1 MNVRGVFYFY
11 TIETTTMN
19 YILSD
24 GPQRTSLLPFTFT
37 RPVAEIRIGIL
48 TIREKWEKYL
58 DASISFKTEAY
69 LSEKYP
75 IVATSDA
82 VVITASFLPNPSLVE
97 VVCALNMNDALFH
110 EDKLV
115 AYRTE
120 NPDGEV
126 DLSLLKAIHFKED
139 ILTVDYT
146 WDIFSKNGEAL
157 QADFDLITKGRKSV
171 PISDTNRLI
180 HPENIF
186 LEEGAKVEHS
196 ILNATNGPI
205 YLGKDSEIWEG
216 CMVRGALALCTKAVV
231 KMGAKM
237 YGPTTIGPYGKVCG
251 EINNSVIF
259 GYSSKGHDG
268 YLGNAV
274 LGEWCNIGAD
284 SNNSNLKN
292 NYAKVRLWNY
302 ATEKFDHT
310 GLQFCGLMMGDHSKT
325 AINTMFNTGTVIGV
339 NSNIYV
345 PGFPRNF
352 VPSFSWGGASGFT
365 TYTPKRAFEAAEVMM
380 ARRGVTFDATEARI
394 LEHVFELT
402 KKWRNY

>member
-1 MNVRGVFYFY
+1 
-11 TIETTTMN
+11 MN

-24 GPQRTSLLPFTFT
+24 GPQRKALLPFTFT

-58 DASISFKTEAY
+58 NTSISFKTEDY
-69 LSEKYP
+69 LSEKYTL
-75 IVATSDA
+75 VEATEN
-82 VVITASFLPNPSLVE
+82 VIIIASFLPNAELVE
-97 VVCALNMNDALFH
+97 SITALKQNEAIFIG
-110 EDKLV
+110 DKLV
-115 AYRTE
+115 AYFSSSPKE
-120 NPDGEV
+120 EV
-126 DLSLLKAIHFKED
+126 DLSEYSRIDLDKEPF
-139 ILTVDYT
+139 TVDYT

-157 QADFDLITKGRKSV
+157 QADFDLITKGRKSA
-171 PISDTNRLI
+171 PISNTNKLI
-180 HPENIF
+180 CPENIF
-186 LEEGAKVEHS
+186 LEEGAEVEHS
-196 ILNATNGPI
+196 ILNATEGPI
-205 YLGKDSEIWEG
+205 YLDKGAEIWEG
-216 CMVRGALALCTKAVV
+216 CMVRGALALCEKAVV
-231 KMGAKM
+231 KMGAKI
-237 YGPTTIGPYGKVCG
+237 YGPTTVGPHGKICG
-251 EINNSVIF
+251 EVSNSVIF

-292 NYAKVRLWNY
+292 NYAKVRIWNY

-365 TYTPKRAFEAAEVMM
+365 EYLPKRAFEAAKVMM
-380 ARRGVTFDATEARI
+380 ARRGVEFDEKEARI
-394 LEHVFELT
+394 LEHVFEET

>member
-1 MNVRGVFYFY
+1 
-11 TIETTTMN
+11 MN

-24 GPQRTSLLPFTFT
+24 GPRRAALLPFTFT

-48 TIREKWEKYL
+48 TIREKWERHL
-58 DASISFKTEAY
+58 GASVSFKTEEY
-69 LSEKYP
+69 LSEKFP
-75 IVATSDA
+75 LVTGDTNI
-82 VVITASFLPNPSLVE
+82 VITSSFLPTAKLVE
-97 VVCALNMNDALFH
+97 QVQALKDNEAIFYKGNV
-110 EDKLV
+110 V
-115 AYRTE
+115 AYSTQNVDSE
-120 NPDGEV
+120 PDFSDYSIVQHEEE
-126 DLSLLKAIHFKED
+126 LI
-139 ILTVDYT
+139 TVDNT

-157 QADFDLITKGRKSV
+157 QADFDFITKGRKSA

-180 HPENIF
+180 APENIF
-186 LEEGAKVEHS
+186 AEEGASIEHS
-196 ILNATNGPI
+196 ILNASAGPI
-205 YLGKDSEIWEG
+205 YIGKNAEIWEG
-216 CMVRGALALCTKAVV
+216 CMVRGALALCDNAIV
-231 KMGAKM
+231 KMGAKI
-237 YGPTTIGPYGKVCG
+237 YGPTTVGPYGKICG
-251 EINNSVIF
+251 EVNNSVIF

-292 NYAKVRLWNY
+292 NYARVRLWNY

-339 NSNIYV
+339 SSNIYV

-365 TYTPKRAFEAAEVMM
+365 TYMPKRAFETAEVMM
-380 ARRGVTFDATEARI
+380 ARRGVQFDEKEARI